1 MGEPEVPAE
10 NVPAKKHADDGEGHG
25 VIRTF
30 QARARQFVTALLK
43 EDLTPGRAAAAV
55 FLGLFIGIVPIYG
68 FQLLAAVGVAFLFKL
83 NKPLTVAGTFIN
95 NALLRPLIIVC
106 AVELGYLLRSGSFRP
121 FHLSAL
127 TGPHV
132 KEEILA
138 FVLGSIVLGV
148 LVGGA
153 GAAIAAVVVQ
163 VRAPANPGL
172 RNGPSGG
179 QSMTVRFMR
188 LVGGVVVGHPGLVT
202 AASLIVTLLLYANIH
217 NLRTGTDLTDLF
229 GNRDP
234 QWRAAS
240 QIGKELG
247 YGNQLFVLIEAPNA
261 GTSGGAGST
270 GQMEELAD
278 RLTADMLTSGLFLH
292 ARCGLQDEE
301 LLNMVRFFT
310 WNFPSFA
317 LPGQAEDLKRQLNPQ
332 QIHQSVRRAA
342 TELVTPFS
350 SLGTNYF
357 VADPLGLMEVEARNG
372 RGFSQFANFDL
383 NWGSGNR
390 FFSKDHK
397 ALLIIAEP
405 RQSAMDYK
413 FAEQV
418 VHWTRDRIQDDIKK
432 MNADPDFRDTGV
444 HALAA
449 GAYVYAEQEHQ
460 FIETN
465 IRRISLISIIGNL
478 LLCLLIYPRIP
489 LLLLSLLPAG
499 LGILWTTG
507 IASFYPGEVNLISLS
522 FIAILAGLGDDQVVH
537 FFNRVPQ
544 EWAKGGTLN
553 DAVLRTFETTGLSV
567 VFCIVTAATATAAL
581 ATSSFKALAE
591 FGFILTVGMFMM
603 MFHTLLTVPALMGLW
618 WRVSKPRAPRTI
630 TFRILPWIARKTVDS
645 VGRHPRMVVGLGS
658 GMFLLSLAFLP
669 AIKLGGHFEIAGA
682 DNPAVVAQ
690 NRLSARF
697 GIEGSPN
704 ILLISGGEQ
713 EVLGR
718 AEKLTAGLEAY
729 QQRGV
734 IKSIFSPTALLP
746 SAQTQTERARSLAGV
761 NLAASAHALEDSLR
775 ENGFRTEPI
784 QPFIDRLRML
794 GQGSGQDQVNDPV
807 TLETAAKFL
816 PPGLLDNSIRK
827 MANGSY
833 VAAIAFYGTDPDAVE
848 VVPENVIASWRNQF
862 GPFVEFSFDKM
873 NRDMQNQVLHDS
885 RRALVWTAAGILLI
899 VYLSFRNLRVSL
911 IVLIPI
917 VFGIVVTFGLLL
929 LVRHRFSFMSIT
941 AIPLIIGIGI
951 DNGIH
956 LVRRYLESR
965 QLKGIQLENDGI
977 GILAIAKASGAAIIQ
992 SNLTTIVGFGALM
1005 ASSFAPLAEMGLVT
1019 SLGVALALAGGL
1031 LLIPAVILLGEQH
1044 RVKTSAATNA
1054 VTNNTSAG

>member
-1 MGEPEVPAE
+1 MMVRCMR
-10 NVPAKKHADDGEGHG
+10 G
-25 VIRTF
+25 V
-30 QARARQFVTALLK
+30 
-43 EDLTPGRAAAAV
+43 GR
-55 FLGLFIGIVPIYG
+55 
-68 FQLLAAVGVAFLFKL
+68 
-83 NKPLTVAGTFIN
+83 
-95 NALLRPLIIVC
+95 
-106 AVELGYLLRSGSFRP
+106 
-121 FHLSAL
+121 
-127 TGPHV
+127 
-132 KEEILA
+132 
-138 FVLGSIVLGV
+138 
-148 LVGGA
+148 
-153 GAAIAAVVVQ
+153 
-163 VRAPANPGL
+163 
-172 RNGPSGG
+172 
-179 QSMTVRFMR
+179 
-188 LVGGVVVGHPGLVT
+188 VVVGHPGLVT
-202 AASLIVTLLLYANIH
+202 ALSLVVSLLLYANIH

-247 YGNQLFVLIEAPNA
+247 YGNRLFVLIEAPEGRSA
-261 GTSGGAGST
+261 EGADST
-270 GQMEELAD
+270 GEMEELAD

-292 ARCGLQDEE
+292 ARCGFEDEE

-310 WNFPSFA
+310 WNFPSFL
-317 LPGQAEDLKRQLNPQ
+317 LPGQTEDLKRRLDPK
-332 QIHQSVRRAA
+332 QIHQTVRRAA
-342 TELVTPFS
+342 TELITPFS

-357 VADPLGLMEVEARNG
+357 VADPLGLMEVEASSG
-372 RGFSQFANFDL
+372 SGFSQFANFDL

-418 VHWTRDRIQDDIKK
+418 VHWTRDHIQDDIKK
-432 MNADPDFRDTGV
+432 MSAEPDFRDSGV
-444 HALAA
+444 QALAA

-499 LGILWTTG
+499 LGILWTAG

-544 EWAKGGTLN
+544 EWAKAGVLNDATLN
-553 DAVLRTFETTGLSV
+553 DALLRTFETTGLSV

-581 ATSSFKALAE
+581 ATSSFKALGE

-618 WRVSKPRAPRTI
+618 WRISKPRAPQTI
-630 TFRILPWIARKTVDS
+630 TFRILPWIARKTVDF
-645 VGRHPRMVVGLGS
+645 VGRHARLVVGLGS

-682 DNPAVVAQ
+682 DNPAVAAQ

-704 ILLISGGEQ
+704 VLLISGSEQ
-713 EVLGR
+713 EALGR

-746 SAQTQTERARSLAGV
+746 SAQAQSERASSLAGV
-761 NLAASAHALEDSLR
+761 NLAASARALEDSLR
-775 ENGFRTEPI
+775 ENGFRTEPL
-784 QPFIDRLRML
+784 QPFIDRLRKL
-794 GQGSGQDQVNDPV
+794 GQANDPI

-827 MANGSY
+827 MADGSY
-833 VAAIAFYGTDPDAVE
+833 VAAIAFYGTDPDSVE
-848 VVPENVIASWRNQF
+848 VVPESVITSWRNQF

-899 VYLSFRNLRVSL
+899 VYLTFRNLRVSL

-917 VFGIVVTFGLLL
+917 IFGIVVTFGLLL

-965 QLKGIQLENDGI
+965 HAEGRHRVNDSN
-977 GILAIAKASGAAIIQ
+977 GILAIAKASGAALIQ
-992 SNLTTIVGFGALM
+992 SNLTTIIGFGALI

-1031 LLIPAVILLGEQH
+1031 LLIPAVILLGEQ
-1044 RVKTSAATNA
+1044 RRAATDA
-1054 VTNNTSAG
+1054 AQDTIR

>member
-1 MGEPEVPAE
+1 MM
-10 NVPAKKHADDGEGHG
+10 
-25 VIRTF
+25 
-30 QARARQFVTALLK
+30 ARCMRW
-43 EDLTPGRAAAAV
+43 
-55 FLGLFIGIVPIYG
+55 
-68 FQLLAAVGVAFLFKL
+68 VGSL
-83 NKPLTVAGTFIN
+83 
-95 NALLRPLIIVC
+95 
-106 AVELGYLLRSGSFRP
+106 
-121 FHLSAL
+121 
-127 TGPHV
+127 
-132 KEEILA
+132 
-138 FVLGSIVLGV
+138 
-148 LVGGA
+148 
-153 GAAIAAVVVQ
+153 
-163 VRAPANPGL
+163 
-172 RNGPSGG
+172 
-179 QSMTVRFMR
+179 
-188 LVGGVVVGHPGLVT
+188 VVGHPGLVT
-202 AASLIVTLLLYANIH
+202 AFSLVGTLLLYANIH

-247 YGNQLFVLIEAPNA
+247 YGNQLFVLIEAPEAPQSPEEQSAA
-261 GTSGGAGST
+261 GTDST

-310 WNFPSFA
+310 WNFPSFV
-317 LPGQAEDLKRQLNPQ
+317 LPGQAEDLKRRLDPK
-332 QIHQSVRRAA
+332 QIHQTVRRAA

-357 VADPLGLMEVEARNG
+357 VADPLGLMEVQARSG

-405 RQSAMDYK
+405 HQTAMDYK

-418 VHWTRDRIQDDIKK
+418 VHWTRDHIRLTT
-432 MNADPDFRDTGV
+432 ADPDFRDSGV

-544 EWAKGGTLN
+544 EWAKAGVLNDATLN

-618 WRVSKPRAPRTI
+618 WRVSKPRAPQTI
-630 TFRILPWIARKTVDS
+630 TFRILPWIARKAVDF
-645 VGRHPRMVVGLGS
+645 VGRHPRLVVGVGS

-682 DNPAVVAQ
+682 DNPAVAAQ
-690 NRLSARF
+690 NQLSARF

-713 EVLGR
+713 EVLDR

-734 IKSIFSPTALLP
+734 IKSIFSPTAMLP

-794 GQGSGQDQVNDPV
+794 GHDKLGQGSGRDQANDPV

-816 PPGLLDNSIRK
+816 PPGLLDNSIRR
-827 MANGSY
+827 MPDGSY

-848 VVPENVIASWRNQF
+848 VVPESVIASWKNQF

-899 VYLSFRNLRVSL
+899 VYLTFRNLRVSL

-917 VFGIVVTFGLLL
+917 IFGIVVTFGLLL
-929 LVRHRFSFMSIT
+929 LLRHRFSFMSIT

-965 QLKGIQLENDGI
+965 NLEGSHLGNDST
-977 GILAIAKASGAAIIQ
+977 GILVIAKASGAAIIQ

-1019 SLGVALALAGGL
+1019 SLGVALALVGGL
-1031 LLIPAVILLGEQH
+1031 LLIPAVILLGEQ
-1044 RVKTSAATNA
+1044 RRAATSAAMNA
-1054 VTNNTSAG
+1054 VTKNTSAG

>member
-1 MGEPEVPAE
+1 M
-10 NVPAKKHADDGEGHG
+10 
-25 VIRTF
+25 
-30 QARARQFVTALLK
+30 
-43 EDLTPGRAAAAV
+43 
-55 FLGLFIGIVPIYG
+55 
-68 FQLLAAVGVAFLFKL
+68 
-83 NKPLTVAGTFIN
+83 
-95 NALLRPLIIVC
+95 
-106 AVELGYLLRSGSFRP
+106 
-121 FHLSAL
+121 
-127 TGPHV
+127 
-132 KEEILA
+132 
-138 FVLGSIVLGV
+138 
-148 LVGGA
+148 
-153 GAAIAAVVVQ
+153 
-163 VRAPANPGL
+163 
-172 RNGPSGG
+172 
-179 QSMTVRFMR
+179 MVRFMR
-188 LVGGVVVGHPGLVT
+188 LVGRVVVGHPGLVT
-202 AASLIVTLLLYANIH
+202 ALSLVGTVLLYANIH

-247 YGNQLFVLIEAPNA
+247 YGNQLFVLIEAPGA
-261 GTSGGAGST
+261 GTGGGTDGGTDTT
-270 GQMEELAD
+270 GEMEVMAD

-310 WNFPSFA
+310 WNFPSFV
-317 LPGQAEDLKRQLNPQ
+317 LPEQSEDLKRRLDPQ
-332 QIHQSVRRAA
+332 QIHQTVRRAA
-342 TELVTPFS
+342 TELITPFS

-372 RGFSQFANFDL
+372 RSFSQFANFDL

-418 VHWTRDRIQDDIKK
+418 VRWTREHIQS
-432 MNADPDFRDTGV
+432 MSTDPDLTRPAGRESGV
-444 HALAA
+444 RATAA

-507 IASFYPGEVNLISLS
+507 VASFYPGEVNLISLS

-553 DAVLRTFETTGLSV
+553 EAVLRTFETTGLSV
-567 VFCIVTAATATAAL
+567 FFCIITAATATASL

-603 MFHTLLTVPALMGLW
+603 MLHTLLTVPALMGLW
-618 WRVSKPRAPRTI
+618 WRFSKPRAPETI
-630 TFRILPWIARKTVDS
+630 TFRILPWIARKSVDF
-645 VGRHPRMVVGLGS
+645 VGRHARLVVGLGS
-658 GMFLLSLAFLP
+658 GMFLLSLLFLP
-669 AIKLGGHFEIAGA
+669 AIKFGGRFEITGA
-682 DNPAVVAQ
+682 DNPAVAAQ

-704 ILLISGGEQ
+704 VLLISGGEQ
-713 EVLGR
+713 EVLR
-718 AEKLTAGLEAY
+718 RSEELTAGLEAY
-729 QQRGV
+729 RQRAV
-734 IKSIFSPTALLP
+734 IKSIFSPTTLLP
-746 SAQTQTERARSLAGV
+746 SAQTQSERASSLAGV
-761 NLAASAHALEDSLR
+761 NLAASARALEDSLR
-775 ENGFRTEPI
+775 ENGFRIGPI
-784 QPFIDRLRML
+784 QPFIDRLRKL
-794 GQGSGQDQVNDPV
+794 GQGKTGEDNAPI
-807 TLETAAKFL
+807 TLATAAQFL
-816 PPGLLDNSIRK
+816 PPGLLDNSMRK
-827 MANGSY
+827 AVDGNY
-833 VAAIAFYGTDPDAVE
+833 VAAIAFYATDPDAID
-848 VVPENVIASWRNQF
+848 VVPESVIESWRNQF

-873 NRDMQNQVLHDS
+873 NRDMQSQVLHDS

-929 LVRHRFSFMSIT
+929 LLRHRFSFMSIT

-965 QLKGIQLENDGI
+965 RLENDSY

-992 SNLTTIVGFGALM
+992 SNLTTIIGFGALT

-1031 LLIPAVILLGEQH
+1031 LLIPAVILLTEY
-1044 RVKTSAATNA
+1044 RTASENAAT
-1054 VTNNTSAG
+1054 VDRD

>member
-1 MGEPEVPAE
+1 M
-10 NVPAKKHADDGEGHG
+10 
-25 VIRTF
+25 
-30 QARARQFVTALLK
+30 
-43 EDLTPGRAAAAV
+43 
-55 FLGLFIGIVPIYG
+55 
-68 FQLLAAVGVAFLFKL
+68 
-83 NKPLTVAGTFIN
+83 
-95 NALLRPLIIVC
+95 
-106 AVELGYLLRSGSFRP
+106 
-121 FHLSAL
+121 
-127 TGPHV
+127 
-132 KEEILA
+132 
-138 FVLGSIVLGV
+138 
-148 LVGGA
+148 
-153 GAAIAAVVVQ
+153 
-163 VRAPANPGL
+163 
-172 RNGPSGG
+172 
-179 QSMTVRFMR
+179 MVRFMR
-188 LVGGVVVGHPGLVT
+188 VVGGLVVGHPGLVT
-202 AASLIVTLLLYANIH
+202 ALSLIGTLLLYANIH

-247 YGNQLFVLIEAPNA
+247 YGNQLFVLIEAP
-261 GTSGGAGST
+261 SGGTDGGAEGGTDTT
-270 GQMEELAD
+270 GQMEDLAD
-278 RLTADMLTSGLFLH
+278 HLTADMITSGLFPH
-292 ARCGLQDEE
+292 VRSGLQDEE

-310 WNFPSFA
+310 WNFPSFVQ
-317 LPGQAEDLKRQLNPQ
+317 PGQTEDLKRRLDPQ
-332 QIHQSVRRAA
+332 QIHQTVRRAA

-372 RGFSQFANFDL
+372 RSFSQFANFDL

-418 VHWTRDRIQDDIKK
+418 VHWTRDHIQS
-432 MNADPDFRDTGV
+432 MSAEPEFRDSGV
-444 HALAA
+444 QAIAA

-465 IRRISLISIIGNL
+465 IRRISLISIVGNL

-507 IASFYPGEVNLISLS
+507 VASFYPGEVNLISLS

-553 DAVLRTFETTGLSV
+553 AAVLRTFETTGLSV
-567 VFCIVTAATATAAL
+567 FFCIVTAATATASL
-581 ATSSFKALAE
+581 AFSSFKALAE

-603 MFHTLLTVPALMGLW
+603 MLHTLLTVPALMGLW
-618 WRVSKPRAPRTI
+618 WRFSEPRAPQTI
-630 TFRILPWIARKTVDS
+630 TFRLLPWIARKSADF
-645 VGRHPRMVVGLGS
+645 VGQHARLVVGLGL
-658 GMFLLSLAFLP
+658 GMFLVSLVFLP
-669 AIKLGGHFEIAGA
+669 AIKMGGRFEITGA
-682 DNPAVVAQ
+682 DNPAVAAQ

-704 ILLISGGEQ
+704 VLLISGGEQ

-718 AEKLTAGLEAY
+718 AEELTAGLEAY

-734 IKSIFSPTALLP
+734 IKSIFSPTTLLP
-746 SAQTQTERARSLAGV
+746 PIRTQSERAASLAGV
-761 NLAASAHALEDSLR
+761 NLVASAHALEDSLR
-775 ENGFRTEPI
+775 ESGFRTEPL
-784 QPFIDRLRML
+784 QPFIDRLRKL
-794 GQGSGQDQVNDPV
+794 GQGPGHDTDPI

-827 MANGSY
+827 MADGSY
-833 VAAIAFYGTDPDAVE
+833 VAAIAFYGTDPDAVD
-848 VVPENVIASWRNQF
+848 VVPESVIESWRTQF

-873 NRDMQNQVLHDS
+873 NRDMQSQVLHDS

-899 VYLSFRNLRVSL
+899 VYLTFRNLRVSL

-956 LVRRYLESR
+956 LVRRYLESER
-965 QLKGIQLENDGI
+965 Y

-992 SNLTTIVGFGALM
+992 SNLTTIIGFGALM

-1031 LLIPAVILLGEQH
+1031 LLIPAVILLSEH
-1044 RVKTSAATNA
+1044 RATPDNVA
-1054 VTNNTSAG
+1054 TVDL

>member
-1 MGEPEVPAE
+1 M
-10 NVPAKKHADDGEGHG
+10 
-25 VIRTF
+25 
-30 QARARQFVTALLK
+30 
-43 EDLTPGRAAAAV
+43 
-55 FLGLFIGIVPIYG
+55 
-68 FQLLAAVGVAFLFKL
+68 
-83 NKPLTVAGTFIN
+83 
-95 NALLRPLIIVC
+95 
-106 AVELGYLLRSGSFRP
+106 
-121 FHLSAL
+121 
-127 TGPHV
+127 
-132 KEEILA
+132 
-138 FVLGSIVLGV
+138 
-148 LVGGA
+148 
-153 GAAIAAVVVQ
+153 
-163 VRAPANPGL
+163 
-172 RNGPSGG
+172 
-179 QSMTVRFMR
+179 MVRFMR
-188 LVGGVVVGHPGLVT
+188 MVGRVVVGHPGLVT
-202 AASLIVTLLLYANIH
+202 ALSLAGTLLLFANIH

-261 GTSGGAGST
+261 GTSGETDSA

-317 LPGQAEDLKRQLNPQ
+317 LPGQTEDLKRRLDPK
-332 QIHQSVRRAA
+332 QIHQTVRRAA

-357 VADPLGLMEVEARNG
+357 LADPLGLMEVEARSG
-372 RGFSQFANFDL
+372 TGFSQFANFDL

-418 VHWTRDRIQDDIKK
+418 VHWTRDHIRSTT
-432 MNADPDFRDTGV
+432 ADLDFRDSGV
-444 HALAA
+444 QALAA

-544 EWAKGGTLN
+544 EWAKAGVLNHATLN

-618 WRVSKPRAPRTI
+618 WRVSKPSAPQTI
-630 TFRILPWIARKTVDS
+630 TFRILPWIARKTVDF
-645 VGRHPRMVVGLGS
+645 VGRHPRMVVGVGS

-682 DNPAVVAQ
+682 DNPAVAAQ

-746 SAQTQTERARSLAGV
+746 SAQTQSERARSLAGV

-784 QPFIDRLRML
+784 QPFIGRLQML
-794 GQGSGQDQVNDPV
+794 GQGLGQGQANDPV

-827 MANGSY
+827 MADGSY

-848 VVPENVIASWRNQF
+848 VVPESVIASWRNKF

-899 VYLSFRNLRVSL
+899 VYLTFRNLRVSL

-917 VFGIVVTFGLLL
+917 LFGIVVTFGLLL

-965 QLKGIQLENDGI
+965 HLEGSHLVNDSN
-977 GILAIAKASGAAIIQ
+977 GILVIAKASGAAIIQ

-1019 SLGVALALAGGL
+1019 SLGVALALVGGL
-1031 LLIPAVILLGEQH
+1031 VLIPAVILLGEQ
-1044 RVKTSAATNA
+1044 RRGAPSAAANA
-1054 VTNNTSAG
+1054 ATKRTSAG